1 MNRKTLTLMGM
12 LGLTTLTASATG
24 FYRFEQWSA
33 PVWGN
38 PALQPGTTYYYW
50 YQPFQ
55 PLPGNPPAN
64 LSGQSYPLPGQA
76 YYWYQFAQPQPQPP
90 SPGLP
95 AQSFQGPNYWYWYQ
109 PYY

>member
-38 PALQPGTTYYYW
+38 PAPQPGTTYYYW

-64 LSGQSYPLPGQA
+64 LYGQTYSLPGQA
-76 YYWYQFAQPQPQPP
+76 YYWYRFAQPQLQPP

-95 AQSFQGPNYWYWYQ
+95 AQSFQGPYYWYWYQ